1 MSMSRSAAP
10 SVNETTER
18 AINEVVRELCV
29 VPALQY
35 PQRHVACNQPSVLQ
49 PMEPFTARAL
59 PPSFL
64 RQHPVLLVGRLT
76 EAQRSHFSR
85 TATEPGE
92 DTRSARIHAD
102 LRLPTPFSWPQN
114 LTEEGGHR
122 PKLSGRTS
130 SSTLA
135 KGGSIRAGGWRA
147 CRCVCVRHGSA
158 SVWCGFA
165 GGRRAPCE
173 MGGRGPAAG
182 VWGRV
187 SGKAGFVCLRG
198 AFWLAGEVW
207 GRWRQYCWDGVR
219 WGGGGV

>member
-1 MSMSRSAAP
+1 MSRSAAP

-18 AINEVVRELCV
+18 AMEVVSCV
-29 VPALQY
+29 SF
-35 PQRHVACNQPSVLQ
+35 QRFNTHSGTSRVTSPSVLQ

-59 PPSFL
+59 PPSAAS
-64 RQHPVLLVGRLT
+64 RVVGKLT
-76 EAQRSHFSR
+76 EAQRSHFPAPQPSPAR
-85 TATEPGE
+85 TRDRQGSTQTCVSQPLQLAP
-92 DTRSARIHAD
+92 
-102 LRLPTPFSWPQN
+102 N
-114 LTEEGGHR
+114 LTAEEGTDPGSRAELVPR
-122 PKLSGRTS
+122 PRER
-130 SSTLA
+130 
-135 KGGSIRAGGWRA
+135 GSIRAGGWRA
-147 CRCVCVRHGSA
+147 CRCVCVRHGGA

-207 GRWRQYCWDGVR
+207 GRWRQYCWDGVV
-219 WGGGGV
+219 GGGGV